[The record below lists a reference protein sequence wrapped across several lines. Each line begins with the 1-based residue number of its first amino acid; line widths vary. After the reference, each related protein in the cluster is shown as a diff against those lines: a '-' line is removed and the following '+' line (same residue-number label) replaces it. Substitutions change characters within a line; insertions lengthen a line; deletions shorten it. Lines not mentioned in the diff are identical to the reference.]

1 MLFWARSKEIRE
13 LFYIP
18 HYRLFP
24 IAIKPQRDRSR
35 KRVVRCSVPS
45 SSLLTSPY
53 CSLRLQAERPPG
65 KTVVKS
71 KGYLFP
77 HRTKSFPTSAESC
90 LKIKFNLYLNNL
102 FKPLAPHRVRRR
114 FIPFLCGLAII
125 WLIMVARGPAEE
137 WKIDFLS
144 HFWFLEGYIWCG
156 PSCPC
161 YLPTPRVWL
170 RCRRATLHPTRVRA
184 AFSIRSPARAAWST
198 LQCRTSAKVQQI
210 LFLYL
215 RKEIGIICASVLGF
229 WWWHEEAI
237 QDVWPSKCTVMH
249 TSHLFSE

>member
-13 LFYIP
+13 LFYTP

-77 HRTKSFPTSAESC
+77 HRTKSFPTPAESC

-102 FKPLAPHRVRRR
+102 FKPLAPHRVRLR
-114 FIPFLCGLAII
+114 FIPFLCSLAII
-125 WLIMVARGPAEE
+125 WLIMVGRGPAEE
-137 WKIDFLS
+137 WKICFSFPFLVSGGLHLVWPFMPLLPPHSPGLAAVPQS
-144 HFWFLEGYIWCG
+144 HPPSHMG
-156 PSCPC
+156 PSC
-161 YLPTPRVWL
+161 LQ
-170 RCRRATLHPTRVRA
+170 HPQPSQSCLEHA
-184 AFSIRSPARAAWST
+184 A
-198 LQCRTSAKVQQI
+198 VQN
-210 LFLYL
+210 
-215 RKEIGIICASVLGF
+215 
-229 WWWHEEAI
+229 
-237 QDVWPSKCTVMH
+237 KC
-249 TSHLFSE
+249 